1 MSDHRETGHTRK
13 GEAGQRSDQDRQ
25 DRNDPL
31 VLIDECLAAIPDDDP
46 RQKILFRLRH
56 LLLQEGVVRQQRE
69 AEFKKISEVVA
80 KLTAPANRIGTL
92 LELPAEGLARIVVG
106 GAEYY
111 TNVDPRVPA
120 ADLKIGTQILVNE
133 AYALIKT
140 LGYDR
145 SGPVLKVAE
154 TLPDGRLRFEQ
165 EPGRQALIL
174 QRSSDLMGIEL
185 KAGDEVRI
193 DPSHRIAIERLEDR
207 KADTHLLDEV
217 PTVTWEQIGGQQA
230 AIAAIRKAIEY
241 PLLHAE
247 TFAQYRFTQP
257 KGFLLYG
264 PPGCGKTLI
273 GQAAAASLSK
283 LVSEAQPDSTEHSP
297 VHPPTPHAPRRV
309 SDPIHTSDPITGGVF
324 LHVKGPEILNMW
336 LGESERMVRDLFAQA
351 RARRKAGS
359 LPFIFIDEAE
369 SILGTRRAMR
379 AFNIS
384 NTLVPMFC
392 SEMDGIESLREV
404 VIILASNR
412 PDLIDPAVLRP
423 GRIDR
428 KIKVGRPGKEEAAEI
443 LRVYLTPELPLD
455 PSLVA
460 AHRGDKEAAC
470 GSLISQTVDAVF
482 RRTDDT
488 RLLSIRL
495 RSGQHKIL
503 YRGDLVSGAI
513 LASIVQRAKERAIER
528 TIAIRPPL
536 GGELAAE
543 EAAGAVGYG
552 GLTVDDLLI
561 STNAE
566 FREGE
571 MLPPDDAAEEWLKLL
586 DHHPEQVVGISLFR
600 KGRMGE
606 ERLMGQII

>member
-1 MSDHRETGHTRK
+1 MSDHRHADISNQQSRGGNGRETGQHQAQT
-13 GEAGQRSDQDRQ
+13 GT
-25 DRNDPL
+25 DPL
-31 VLIDECLAAIPDDDP
+31 ELIEQCLASFPDDDP
-46 RQKILFRLRH
+46 RQKILYKLRH
-56 LLLQEGVVRQQRE
+56 AVMLSATAHQQRE

-92 LELPAEGLARIVVG
+92 LELPGEGLARIVVG

-111 TNVDPRVPA
+111 ANVDPRVPP

-133 AYALIKT
+133 AYAVIKT
-140 LGYDR
+140 LGYDLN
-145 SGPVLKVAE
+145 GPILKVSEA
-154 TLPDGRLRFEQ
+154 LPDGRLRFEQ
-165 EPGRQALIL
+165 EMGRQSLIL
-174 QRSSDLMGIEL
+174 QRSSDLAGVEL
-185 KAGDEVRI
+185 KAGDEVRV
-193 DPSHRIAIERLEDR
+193 DPSHHIAIEKLEDR
-207 KADTHLLDEV
+207 RASKHVLDEV
-217 PTVTWEQIGGQQA
+217 PKVTWEQIGGQSE

-247 TFAQYRFTQP
+247 TFQQFKFSQP

-273 GQAAAASLSK
+273 GQAAAGSLSK
-283 LVSEAQPDSTEHSP
+283 LVSESKPDDAKGADQRPP
-297 VHPPTPHAPRRV
+297 V
-309 SDPIHTSDPITGGVF
+309 TSGAF
-324 LHVKGPEILNMW
+324 LHIKGPEILNMW

-351 RARRKAGS
+351 RARRKEGA

-379 AFNIS
+379 SFNIS

-392 SEMDGIESLREV
+392 SEMDGIESLHDV

-428 KIKVGRPGKEEAAEI
+428 KIKVSRPDRGAAAEI
-443 LRVYLTPELPLD
+443 LKVYLTEELPLD
-455 PSLVA
+455 PAVVAERGGEKSKAFGSLV
-460 AHRGDKEAAC
+460 DEV
-470 GSLISQTVDAVF
+470 IDAIF
-482 RRTDDT
+482 KRADEN

-495 RSGQHKIL
+495 RSGQTKVL

-513 LASIVQRAKERAIER
+513 LSSIVQRAKEKAIDR
-528 TIAIRPPL
+528 TIQAGKPA
-536 GGELAAE
+536 GLAAK
-543 EAAGAVGYG
+543 
-552 GLTVDDLLI
+552 DLLD
-561 STNAE
+561 SVSEE

-586 DHHPEQVVGISLFR
+586 DHHPEQVVGIASFR
-600 KGRMGE
+600 RGRQTE
-606 ERLMGQII
+606 ERLVNQII